1 MFLAVSDTFD
11 PRRHPRRPDGTF
23 APAPPPSVPDSGL
36 AADLAD
42 VLGGVDQV
50 EARAGIDDPAIDHAL
65 AVQTEPP
72 RPPDSDDD
80 DAADWWYEHGKTW
93 VKNTATPD
101 DLERVVDDYWDDGHG
116 VPEAIAQAVYRD
128 DCPTGV
134 VDAVLAQA
142 HLPLGWSVDSPDHI
156 SFAVGEDTG
165 RAARHPNRPGD
176 WADSAARGLCT
187 GDSFNDGFF
196 NQFDSPDRQRGL
208 RNPDDTAALLAALR
222 HEGELGDEAVVDVAS
237 HPNTPPGTLAR
248 LADDS
253 FWDED
258 VRQSVAANPSTPPDT
273 LTLLAADPNEDVR
286 EAAATNPNTP
296 PAGRS
301 AAGLLND

>member
-23 APAPPPSVPDSGL
+23 APAPPPAVPDSGL

-101 DLERVVDDYWDDGHG
+101 DLERVVDDYWDDGYG

-128 DCPTGV
+128 DCPTEV
-134 VDAVLAQA
+134 VAAVLDGA
-142 HLPLGWSVDSPDHI
+142 HMPSI
-156 SFAVGEDTG
+156 YE
-165 RAARHPNRPGD
+165 R
-176 WADSAARGLCT
+176 WAM
-187 GDSFNDGFF
+187 
-196 NQFDSPDRQRGL
+196 
-208 RNPDDTAALLAALR
+208 AL
-222 HEGELGDEAVVDVAS
+222 
-237 HPNTPPGTLAR
+237 NTPPEDLAKYARMPDRRVR
-248 LADDS
+248 L
-253 FWDED
+253 
-258 VRQSVAANPSTPPDT
+258 SVAG
-273 LTLLAADPNEDVR
+273 
-286 EAAATNPNTP
+286 NPNTP
-296 PAGRS
+296 PAVLTVLAVDTDKNVRAAAARNPNLPAAGRS